1 MNILNKVESIQTSRR
16 IHKLD
21 IQEIEL
27 SIEEAQKMVER
38 RNQAYRLADNADFKS
53 LILEGYYKDEA
64 VRLVGLS
71 ADPSTAKYAD
81 EIILAIKSISMLQQY
96 MRNIVAFGNT
106 AESEIG
112 DMREV
117 LDEERNEGEIN

>member
-1 MNILNKVESIQTSRR
+1 M
-16 IHKLD
+16 D
-21 IQEIEL
+21 IKEIEL

-81 EIILAIKSISMLQQY
+81 ETILAIKSISMLQQY